1 MVRDRRHGRRN
12 DRKSPVDFTI
22 EQQLAGTPAAVID
35 VLLDP
40 AFVDARAALPKLG
53 DAELLE
59 LTRDGESARQR
70 VRLRFTAELAP
81 AVTAVVDR
89 DRLTWV
95 DVATYDLAGHRAEHT
110 IEPDHYADRLSCSY
124 SDVVTPADG
133 GARRVLGGSL
143 RVRMPLVGGRVERAI
158 VSGLRD
164 YAVAETALLNAWLAR

>member
-1 MVRDRRHGRRN
+1 MAM
-12 DRKSPVDFTI
+12 DFRI
-22 EQQLAGTPAAVID
+22 EQELGGTPDTVID

-59 LTRDGESARQR
+59 LSRDDGGARQR

-95 DVATYDLAGHRAEHT
+95 DVATYDVANHRADHT
-110 IEPDHYADRLSCSY
+110 IEPDYYADRLACSY
-124 SDVVTPADG
+124 SDVVTPAEG
-133 GARRVLGGSL
+133 GARRVLEGAV

-164 YAVAETALLNAWLAR
+164 YAVAEAALLNTWLAR

>member
-1 MVRDRRHGRRN
+1 M
-12 DRKSPVDFTI
+12 DFTI
-22 EQQLAGTPAAVID
+22 EQQLAGAPGAVID

-40 AFVDARAALPKLG
+40 GFVDARAALPKLG

-59 LTRDGESARQR
+59 LSRDEGRAHQR

-81 AVTAVVDR
+81 AVTAVIDR
-89 DRLTWV
+89 ERLTWV
-95 DVATYDLAGHRAEHT
+95 DVATYDLAAHRADHT

-124 SDVVTPADG
+124 SDVVTFADG
-133 GARRVLGGSL
+133 GAHRVLEGAL

-164 YAVAETALLNAWLAR
+164 YAEAETALLNAWLAR